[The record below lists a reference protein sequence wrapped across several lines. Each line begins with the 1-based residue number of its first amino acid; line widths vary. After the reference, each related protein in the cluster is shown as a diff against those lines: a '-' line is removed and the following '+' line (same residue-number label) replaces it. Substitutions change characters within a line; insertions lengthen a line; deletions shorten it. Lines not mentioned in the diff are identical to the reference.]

1 MAAPWALS
9 TGQLFKTGLKKP
21 GMEITPGG
29 SLQVKLESQTGV
41 LLHPC
46 FTQGTQIFQP
56 LWSTPGKEPKAVGR
70 AELLWLGETVS
81 PIDG

>member
-1 MAAPWALS
+1 
-9 TGQLFKTGLKKP
+9 
-21 GMEITPGG
+21 MEITPGG
-29 SLQVKLESQTGV
+29 SLQVQLESKTGV

-46 FTQGTQIFQP
+46 FTQETQIFQP
-56 LWSTPGKEPKAVGR
+56 LWSTREKVPKAVGR